1 MISMNATDVRRQWS
15 KVIDTAIREKP
26 VFIKRTRDQVMISNV
41 EHIKSLLNDYHLS
54 AKKFNEEDGSITLS
68 IQELDIVANG
78 LTIKLAKQE
87 LAKNLL
93 EYAEE
98 FYQDFAFWS
107 KAPNRKAHTPYV
119 LKILLNENMDE
130 LISDIKCQ
138 PGKKY

>member
-1 MISMNATDVRRQWS
+1 MISMKATDVRREWS

-26 VFIKRTRDQVMISNV
+26 VFMKRTRDQVMISNV
-41 EHIKSLLNDYHLS
+41 EHIKTLLNDYHLT
-54 AKKFNEEDGSITLS
+54 AEKFTEKDGSITLS
-68 IQELDIVANG
+68 LHELDIVANG
-78 LTIKLAKQE
+78 STLKLAKQE
-87 LAKNLL
+87 LAKNLF

-107 KAPNRKAHTPYV
+107 KAPNRKSHTPYV

-138 PGKKY
+138 PGKN

>member
-1 MISMNATDVRRQWS
+1 MISMNATDVRREWS

-41 EHIKSLLNDYHLS
+41 EHIKSLLNDYHFI
-54 AKKFNEEDGSITLS
+54 AVKFTEEDASITLS
-68 IQELDIVANG
+68 LNELDIVANG
-78 LTIKLAKQE
+78 STLKLAKQE
-87 LAKNLL
+87 LVKNLL

-107 KAPNRKAHTPYV
+107 KAPNRKSHIPYV
-119 LKILLNENMDE
+119 LKILLYEDMEE

-138 PGKKY
+138 PGKN

>member
-1 MISMNATDVRRQWS
+1 MISMNATDVRREWS

-41 EHIKSLLNDYHLS
+41 EHIKSLLNDYHFI
-54 AKKFNEEDGSITLS
+54 AVKFTEEDASITLS
-68 IQELDIVANG
+68 LNELDIVANG
-78 LTIKLAKQE
+78 STLKLAKQE

-107 KAPNRKAHTPYV
+107 KAPNRKSHIPYV
-119 LKILLNENMDE
+119 LKILLYEDMEE

-138 PGKKY
+138 PGKN

>member
-1 MISMNATDVRRQWS
+1 MISMNATDVRREWS

-41 EHIKSLLNDYHLS
+41 EHIKSLLNDYHFI
-54 AKKFNEEDGSITLS
+54 AVKFTEEDASITLS
-68 IQELDIVANG
+68 LNELDIVANG
-78 LTIKLAKQE
+78 STLKLAKQE

-107 KAPNRKAHTPYV
+107 KAPNRKSHIPYV
-119 LKILLNENMDE
+119 LKILLYEDMEE
-130 LISDIKCQ
+130 LISDITCQ
-138 PGKKY
+138 PGKKF

>member
-1 MISMNATDVRRQWS
+1 MISMKATDVRREWS

-26 VFIKRTRDQVMISNV
+26 VFIKRTRDHVVISNV
-41 EHIKSLLNDYHLS
+41 EHIKSLLNDYHLT
-54 AKKFNEEDGSITLS
+54 AEKFIEEDGSITLS
-68 IQELDIVANG
+68 MQELDIVANG
-78 LTIKLAKQE
+78 SSLKLAKQE

-107 KAPNRKAHTPYV
+107 KAPNRKSHTPFV
-119 LKILLNENMDE
+119 LKILLNENIEE

-138 PGKKY
+138 PGKN